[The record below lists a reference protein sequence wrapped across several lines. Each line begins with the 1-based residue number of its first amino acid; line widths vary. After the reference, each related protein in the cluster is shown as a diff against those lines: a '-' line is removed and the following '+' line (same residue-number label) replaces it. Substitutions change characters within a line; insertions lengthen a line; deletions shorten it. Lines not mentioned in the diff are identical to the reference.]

1 MSGLYFSGNHIPP
14 ASPYRTNPAHK
25 LKIKTKLLLTD
36 KRPVSLKGNYSLSF
50 RVCFWSDFSHGNI
63 FKVENAKYSLKL
75 NFDHHPDS
83 SNVFLILTMNGEPTS
98 VIFPFRR
105 DELHDGKWFDLIYTV
120 DEAKGE
126 VTGEINGEVKTYKTA
141 PFLWEK
147 ESNIAFGG
155 DWTTHDCAAMILRD
169 LKLSMNGV
177 LEHHWL
183 FTEMEG
189 NTAFDAIGDL
199 DARVTDHEWLI
210 NRHFIP
216 AEKDSF
222 FIRSDE
228 PARLAVDR
236 SRKLLII
243 KLPGETR
250 VHDLTLRRYRIL
262 SPAETGDP
270 SWALNDTNRWDSP
283 SFFFDDSLNQLRY
296 SIFKYPANNGVLI
309 RIYTL
314 RLPVLSGDAHEDLLE
329 SSPTRVRERNN
340 KIYTLAVVTASLLL
354 IVSGVYATRKLLR
367 KRRASAT
374 KSDQSSRSG
383 DSKDEPGRKN
393 YISIFGGLK
402 LINEKGRNVADDLP
416 PKLRELAAMILY
428 HSAGESNNRSE
439 GVDFKLLEDIFWYN
453 IKSENIKNNR
463 NVAFS
468 NMRKVL
474 EEFDGLTLDVGKN
487 RVSLNRTE
495 NIGNRIEEFF
505 TLVDY
510 LNISQASED
519 ETAYSLFAGIVS
531 EGIALADLHSEWAES
546 TRSKLRYKVIGILE
560 KYMGILFKRGDH
572 KTTVKIAEIAF
583 MHDPLHETTLKMMVK
598 SLVLLSETSQAEEK
612 FVLFCRRYQEVYNE
626 EFPFELEE
634 LLEE

>member
-25 LKIKTKLLLTD
+25 LKVKTKLLLTD

-105 DELHDGKWFDLIYTV
+105 HELHDGKWFDLIYTV

-141 PFLWEK
+141 PFLWKK

-155 DWTTHDCAAMILRD
+155 DWTTHDCAAMMVKD
-169 LKLSMNGV
+169 LKLSINRV
-177 LEHHWL
+177 LEHQWL

-199 DARVTDHEWLI
+199 DALVTDHEWLI

-222 FIRSDE
+222 FVLSDR
-228 PARLAVDR
+228 PVSISIDKV
-236 SRKLLII
+236 RKQLII
-243 KLPGETR
+243 ELTR
-250 VHDLTLRRYRIL
+250 GVKIYNLTFR
-262 SPAETGDP
+262 TFQNVVTDP
-270 SWALNDTNRWDSP
+270 LNSAVRDSTDAIAWSSG
-283 SFFFDDSLNQLRY
+283 SFEFEDSANNLRY
-296 SIFKYPANNGVLI
+296 LLYQYPNKNGVLV
-309 RIYTL
+309 RIFTQ
-314 RLPVLSGDAHEDLLE
+314 RLPVLNSAMHKELLE
-329 SSPTRVRERNN
+329 GSPTRVREKNQ
-340 KIYTLAVVTASLLL
+340 KIFTWALAASGLIL
-354 IVSGVYATRKLLR
+354 IVLGGHLTRNYLR
-367 KRRASAT
+367 RR
-374 KSDQSSRSG
+374 
-383 DSKDEPGRKN
+383 KDKAIMREPMNRNGADVNGPVSKN

-402 LINEKGRNVADDLP
+402 LINENGRNVADDLP
-416 PKLRELAAMILY
+416 PKLRELAAMIVY
-428 HSAGESNNRSE
+428 HSAGEGNNRLD
-439 GVDFKLLEDIFWYN
+439 GVNFKLLEEIFWYN

-468 NMRKVL
+468 NIRKVL
-474 EEFDGLTLDVGKN
+474 EEFNGLTLEVGKN
-487 RVSLNRTE
+487 RVLLNRTE

-505 TLVDY
+505 TLVNY

-519 ETAYSLFAGIVS
+519 ETAYSLFSGIVS
-531 EGIALADLHSEWAES
+531 EGIALADLHSEWADS
-546 TRSKLRYKVIGILE
+546 TRSILRYKVIGILE
-560 KYMGILFKRGDH
+560 KYMSILFMRNDYKSCIS
-572 KTTVKIAEIAF
+572 IAEIALI
-583 MHDPLHETTLKMMVK
+583 HDPLHESTLKMIVR
-598 SLVLLSETSQAEEK
+598 SHVLLGETSLAEATYER
-612 FVLFCRRYQEVYNE
+612 FCERYYEAYNE

-634 LLEE
+634 LLEG